1 MAGHAVAIAEP
12 QARAPER
19 ALLKRIPYVFGEKRV
34 ATLALFTLTAL
45 SG

>member
-19 ALLKRIPYVFGEKRV
+19 ALLKRIPYGFGEKRV